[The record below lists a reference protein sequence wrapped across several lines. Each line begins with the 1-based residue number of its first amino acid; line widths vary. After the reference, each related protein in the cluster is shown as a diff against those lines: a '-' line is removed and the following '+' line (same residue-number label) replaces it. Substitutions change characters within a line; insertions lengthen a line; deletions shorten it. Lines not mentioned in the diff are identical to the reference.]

1 MGDEAAFGDVGDE
14 ARLHFL
20 LAQKIKV
27 APGPYP
33 APNSPPDCWI

>member
-20 LAQKIKV
+20 LAQKTKV
-27 APGPYP
+27 ALGL
-33 APNSPPDCWI
+33 ALARNAHLRCI